1 MTGTIKTIQS
11 FKERHGENY
20 ASVRKVIDDLIKEN
34 FKVKSP
40 TEEEFDKFE
49 RQVIHKYMYMT

>member
-20 ASVRKVIDDLIKEN
+20 ASVRKLIDDLIKEN

-40 TEEEFDKFE
+40 TEEKFDKFE